1 MKRWPKKKKEK
12 FSMMWKRVGERDLA
26 VPVAEV
32 LDMIN
37 SFDSH
42 LVFDRI
48 DVPIRGLTF

>member
-1 MKRWPKKKKEK
+1 
-12 FSMMWKRVGERDLA
+12 MMWKRVGACDLA

-42 LVFDRI
+42 LVFARI
-48 DVPIRGLTF
+48 DVSIKGLTF